1 MSEQSNS
8 TASQSLA
15 PQSIAIVGAGIAGA
29 TAALGF
35 RDAGFDVTL
44 YSDRTRSALRDEV
57 PPTGVAVL
65 FGKSRDYDAD
75 VIEDLYS
82 IGNTSGIST
91 RLYSGVGDERAR
103 VLEFNP
109 DYNYVSQ
116 SIDVR
121 LRADDRIGRFL
132 DRGGKFEVATIDV
145 ESLDGI
151 AGRHDATF
159 VATGKGGLSS
169 LFDVDRDRTHY
180 NEPQRRL
187 LQVTLA
193 GIDHTPDAFGYRN
206 REGAGNAIFNL
217 DAQNG
222 EIYLGP
228 FQHKDVGAT
237 WSFIVFAKP
246 DGAWASKFDA
256 VSDAASAR
264 AAVVDIFT
272 EYFPEDAPAVEQLQ
286 IVESDP
292 YSWLTGAVTP
302 TVRKPV
308 ATTRS
313 GHVVAGLG
321 DTVISVDP
329 VAGQGAQG
337 ALIQASELVKAAK
350 EHAGQPFAA
359 EWLTEQFEKHW
370 ESRGHAAVEV
380 TRLFLG
386 DPDYATHL
394 ELSFPAAA
402 VNTDVASALFGLL
415 SDPNPLLTLKNRDDV
430 LGFIGAV
437 AGEPADDVLGKFA
450 PAGEFTAAQPLAATA

>member
-1 MSEQSNS
+1 MSDSK
-8 TASQSLA
+8 

-29 TAALGF
+29 TAALGL

-44 YSDRTRSALRDEV
+44 YSDKTRSQLRDEV

-65 FGKSRDYDAD
+65 FGRSREFDAD

-82 IGNTSGIST
+82 VGNTTGIST
-91 RLYSGVGDERAR
+91 RLYSGEGADRAR

-116 SIDVR
+116 SVDVR

-132 DRGGKFEVATIDV
+132 DRGGKLEVTAVDV

-151 AGRHDATF
+151 AAAHDATF
-159 VATGKGGLSS
+159 VATGKGGLAS
-169 LFDVDRDRTHY
+169 LFDVDAERTHY
-180 NEPQRRL
+180 DEPQRRL
-187 LQVTLA
+187 LQVTLQ
-193 GIDHTPDAFGYRN
+193 GVDHTADAFAYRN
-206 REGAGNAIFNL
+206 RDGAANAIFNL

-228 FQHKDVGAT
+228 FQHKDAGAT

-246 DGAWASKFDA
+246 DGAWAAKFDA
-256 VSDAASAR
+256 VDDAASAR
-264 AAVVDIFT
+264 AALLEIFA
-272 EYFPEDAPAVEQLQ
+272 EYFPEDAPAVAQLRN
-286 IVESDP
+286 IESDP

-308 ATTRS
+308 ATTRG

-350 EHAGQPFAA
+350 EHTGQPFTA
-359 EWLTEQFEKHW
+359 EWLTEQFEKYW
-370 ESRGHAAVEV
+370 ESRGRAAVEV
-380 TRLFLG
+380 TRLYLG

-402 VNTDVASALFGLL
+402 VDTNVASALFGLL
-415 SDPNPLLTLKNRDDV
+415 SDPNPLLTLESREDV

-437 AGEPADDVLGKFA
+437 SGESADDVLGRFV
-450 PAGEFTAAQPLAATA
+450 PAGEFSAAV